1 MQGFT
6 GIDVVIGIGAALI
19 AIYIAGYRTRQSIEA
34 VRLEIRDTTH
44 STSQSLMKQETLLES
59 LKKQI
64 EIVKAE
70 KLALRSTLLL
80 VLDHLHNAKLINA
93 KELSK
98 MIAGTFQTPI
108 ERILAKLDSGN
119 PISHKDA
126 ERLRKYFERV
136 QAGEELSSTEAED
149 FNKLS
154 QLVVDDYPENTG
166 AQLLRIL
173 GLIAM
178 GAAAGFIG
186 AWLYEA
192 LKGEK

>member
-1 MQGFT
+1 
-6 GIDVVIGIGAALI
+6 
-19 AIYIAGYRTRQSIEA
+19 
-34 VRLEIRDTTH
+34 
-44 STSQSLMKQETLLES
+44 
-59 LKKQI
+59 
-64 EIVKAE
+64 
-70 KLALRSTLLL
+70 
-80 VLDHLHNAKLINA
+80 
-93 KELSK
+93 